1 MLFDPVKGMS
11 TQSEL
16 LDTYGS
22 ACRLKGALGMDEAA
36 NRIEY
41 IDRDRQV
48 PPTPIES
55 TNIDYFAGHKHRMQ
69 RKTPAATAVAHKLKK
84 AIGLEINSQGGNSGT
99 LDLFRWLNATAL
111 EVVGEAGFNYS
122 FSALESNNEHMKYL
136 TACHNLRTLLSKLWY
151 LTPILPWALKV
162 GSARFRRMIVDWIP
176 FGPVREL
183 RDAVDI
189 VDNVA
194 TKVYRDKRNELG
206 KTPLNVG
213 SQMSRDVMSSLLMQ
227 NSIVSSEEAMNEEE
241 LISQVNAVTIA
252 AHDSTSTALARTI
265 YILAQFPEF
274 QSQLREEVREAHE
287 IHGEQLN
294 YDQLNSLP
302 FLDAV
307 CRESLRLYAPGL
319 FLVRVAQENCS
330 IPLLYPARPRDKKGE
345 MTRVFVDKGTYIYL
359 SLDGANRDLRTWGE
373 DANVFRPSRWLDS
386 TPSNL
391 HGSRM
396 PGIYS
401 SLMTFSGGPRACI
414 GFRFSQLEMKLLLTT
429 LVSSFKFEL
438 SDAPIM
444 WRLESVPKPYV
455 VFGTDEGVSSPSMPM
470 RVTRLD
476 KAG

>member
-1 MLFDPVKGMS
+1 
-11 TQSEL
+11 
-16 LDTYGS
+16 
-22 ACRLKGALGMDEAA
+22 
-36 NRIEY
+36 
-41 IDRDRQV
+41 
-48 PPTPIES
+48 
-55 TNIDYFAGHKHRMQ
+55 
-69 RKTPAATAVAHKLKK
+69 
-84 AIGLEINSQGGNSGT
+84 
-99 LDLFRWLNATAL
+99 
-111 EVVGEAGFNYS
+111 
-122 FSALESNNEHMKYL
+122 
-136 TACHNLRTLLSKLWY
+136 
-151 LTPILPWALKV
+151 
-162 GSARFRRMIVDWIP
+162 MIVDWIP

-213 SQMSRDVMSSLLMQ
+213 SQMSRDVMSSLC
-227 NSIVSSEEAMNEEE
+227 SIVSSEEAMNEEE

-401 SLMTFSGGPRACI
+401 SLW
-414 GFRFSQLEMKLLLTT
+414 
-429 LVSSFKFEL
+429 V
-438 SDAPIM
+438 
-444 WRLESVPKPYV
+444 
-455 VFGTDEGVSSPSMPM
+455 
-470 RVTRLD
+470 
-476 KAG
+476 